1 MDKWRSYGKVGKVVT
16 LDTRGPQFESPQSAK
31 SWFVFVSCITVK
43 KRKKGNDDPM
53 IERQMAA
60 NIASRFF
67 KQQRVATFYCLV
79 RWSHLPSKEAEVGRS
94 KWPRFEPL
102 STLNQSVLIDATAFQ
117 NKPKTFSSKKNFL
130 TKMQK
135 FHIISLLSLSGA
147 VENAKS
153 RLHFAV
159 QDTTE

>member
-1 MDKWRSYGKVGKVVT
+1 
-16 LDTRGPQFESPQSAK
+16 
-31 SWFVFVSCITVK
+31 
-43 KRKKGNDDPM
+43 M

-60 NIASRFF
+60 NVASRFF

-79 RWSHLPSKEAEVGRS
+79 RWSHLPSKEAEDSSS

-102 STLNQSVLIDATAFQ
+102 STLNQSILIDATAFQ

-130 TKMQK
+130 TMMQK
-135 FHIISLLSLSGA
+135 FHIISLLSFSGA

-159 QDTTE
+159 QATTE